1 MKILPMD
8 AALRWPSLQI
18 RGDFGLML
26 PINSV
31 VKIKMVLQV
40 RSEDQICVKV
50 TVLQSFA
57 EICDE
62 LNDISFGV

>member
-1 MKILPMD
+1 MD

-18 RGDFGLML
+18 RGDLGLMP

-50 TVLQSFA
+50 TVLQNFA
-57 EICDE
+57 EICED
-62 LNDISFGV
+62 LNGISFGV

>member
-1 MKILPMD
+1 M
-8 AALRWPSLQI
+8 RWPSLQI
-18 RGDFGLML
+18 RGDFGFMP

-50 TVLQSFA
+50 TVLQNFV
-57 EICDE
+57 EICDD

>member
-1 MKILPMD
+1 MD

-18 RGDFGLML
+18 RGDLGLMP

-50 TVLQSFA
+50 TVLQNFV
-57 EICDE
+57 EICDD
-62 LNDISFGV
+62 LNNISFGV

>member
-1 MKILPMD
+1 MD

-18 RGDFGLML
+18 RGDLGLMP

-57 EICDE
+57 EICDD

>member
-1 MKILPMD
+1 MD

-18 RGDFGLML
+18 RGDLGLMP

-50 TVLQSFA
+50 TVLQNFV
-57 EICDE
+57 EICDD